1 MEDTEGQQ
9 LINDV
14 FDPNPSPLSSVE
26 STTTPDTVFSPLE
39 SPFQKTLGFKD
50 ARSVARHKLSLLS
63 LEEKVRVH
71 LSTS

>member
-1 MEDTEGQQ
+1 MEYIEGQQ
-9 LINDV
+9 LNDG

-26 STTTPDTVFSPLE
+26 STTTPDTVFSPPE

-63 LEEKVRVH
+63 LEEKVCVPIGVA
-71 LSTS
+71 S